1 MRTTFPFENGEPD
14 AAPKLSP
21 NISGHLGSENECN
34 VKFPKRLRHNGKGR
48 VLATIYKRRKGY
60 RLYWRTRVDG
70 KPRSRFK
77 DFPKYSEAKKA
88 ADKTVRDLAK
98 NTGVPTLSPGQA
110 SDALAAF
117 ERLQSFYVST
127 GRRVSLLTAVCE
139 YCDSASKFNGHNF
152 PEAFDGFLK
161 TVVCVKRKD
170 LTQAVEDFIAGE
182 EVRTKAN
189 DGRRPQLSSK
199 YHYNRAIMLRR
210 FAHAF
215 PGHAVSDLAKTHL
228 DTFIGGLS
236 NLKSKSRNR
245 KRVASSKCRNHHR
258 AAIKQ
263 FLEWAVRKDYLAVNN
278 RLGEADS
285 MRPEHA
291 NDAEV
296 RFYTPAEFQA
306 LLDVS
311 EGSMHATIAIGGLAG
326 LRTSE
331 LLRLSWQDV
340 WRTENHIEVTAA
352 KAKTRQRRLVEICP
366 ALARWL
372 QPYRQF
378 EQGKV
383 CDLHEVTWQ
392 QKFVDLCAEARVE
405 IKGKPVPVTRK
416 PNGLRHA
423 FCTYHFAFHGN
434 ENLTAQQAGNSPS
447 MIHGHYKG
455 LATKKEAEGWFSI
468 MPILPSNVTLP
479 DAGFG

>member
-1 MRTTFPFENGEPD
+1 MRTTFPEENGESD
-14 AAPKLSP
+14 TAPKLFP
-21 NISGHLGSENECN
+21 NISGHLGSQNECN

-48 VLATIYKRRKGY
+48 VLATIYKRQKGY

-77 DFPKYSEAKKA
+77 DFPKYSEAKNA
-88 ADKTVRDLAK
+88 GDKTVRDLAK
-98 NTGVPTLSPGQA
+98 NTGIPTLSPGQA

-117 ERLQSFYVST
+117 ERLRDFYVST

-139 YCDSASKFNGHNF
+139 YCDSAKKLNGHNF
-152 PEAFDGFLK
+152 PEAIDGFLK
-161 TVVCVKRKD
+161 TVVSVSRKD
-170 LTQAVEDFIAGE
+170 LTQAVEDFIAAE

-215 PGHAVSDLAKTHL
+215 PGHAVSDLAKTHV
-228 DTFIGGLS
+228 DAFIGGLS
-236 NLKSKSRNR
+236 NLKSKSRNG
-245 KRVASSKCRNHHR
+245 KGVVSAKSRNHHR

-263 FLEWAVRKDYLAVNN
+263 FLEWAVRKDFLAGNH
-278 RLGEADS
+278 RLVEADS

-291 NDAEV
+291 NNAEV
-296 RFYTPAEFQA
+296 AFYAPAEFQA
-306 LLDVS
+306 LLAVS
-311 EGSMHATIAIGGLAG
+311 KGSMHATIAIGGLAG

-331 LLRLSWQDV
+331 LLRLSWRDV
-340 WRTENHIEVTAA
+340 WRIENHIEVTAG

-372 QPYRQF
+372 EPYRQF

-383 CDLHEVTWQ
+383 SDLHEVTWQ
-392 QKFVDLCAEARVE
+392 QKFGDLCAEARVE
-405 IKGKPVPVTRK
+405 IKGKHVAVTRK
-416 PNGLRHA
+416 LNGLRHA
-423 FCTYHFAFHGN
+423 FCTYHFAAHGN
-434 ENLTAQQAGNSPS
+434 ENLTAQQAGNSPA
-447 MIHGHYKG
+447 MIHRHYKG
-455 LATKKEAEGWFSI
+455 LATKREADAWFGSI
-468 MPILPSNVTLP
+468 PTAPTNVISLETPSS
-479 DAGFG
+479 